1 MYSKI
6 AWIKEIVIDRKY
18 CDMSKLQ
25 WSRVIGVIDVTLVD
39 IVQWETY
46 LCWPCECITLSNHV
60 IRFQDF
66 GLCELYYVGPH
77 IEYKYLFIIHTYI
90 GLKWNLGWS
99 LLPVLPVFIRIIVH
113 PGNIKRKHCSTQ

>member
-39 IVQWETY
+39 IVQWEH
-46 LCWPCECITLSNHV
+46 I
-60 IRFQDF
+60 
-66 GLCELYYVGPH
+66 YVG
-77 IEYKYLFIIHTYI
+77 LV
-90 GLKWNLGWS
+90 S
-99 LLPVLPVFIRIIVH
+99 A
-113 PGNIKRKHCSTQ
+113 

>member
-77 IEYKYLFIIHTYI
+77 IEYKYLFIIHTYR
-90 GLKWNLGWS
+90 LKIEFG
-99 LLPVLPVFIRIIVH
+99 VEFT
-113 PGNIKRKHCSTQ
+113 PGTTGIHKSHCSSW